1 MSEFEKVFNSYK
13 KLTDDEK
20 KQAIIEYLRNNIN
33 AMQTINKDIN
43 NDIESKNLKLI
54 IQEESNNDLDIIYKL
69 LNVMTEQVEMFTEK
83 ISTDFYE

>member
-13 KLTDDEK
+13 KLTDGEK
-20 KQAIIEYLRNNIN
+20 KQAIIEYLKNNIN

-43 NDIESKNLKLI
+43 NDIESKNIKLI

>member
-43 NDIESKNLKLI
+43 NDIESKSLELI

>member
-43 NDIESKNLKLI
+43 NDIESKNLELI

>member
-43 NDIESKNLKLI
+43 NDIDSKNLELI
-54 IQEESNNDLDIIYKL
+54 IKEESNNDLDIIYKL